1 MRVLGLSP
9 LDKDATASAVE
20 DGRILFAAGEERFS
34 RIKQHAGFPL
44 RAIEAALAHAGWTAN
59 DVDVVA
65 YAFFDAAREEQLIR
79 AAIGTALAEA
89 EGARQDLGARLAAAD
104 ARAAAHGGARAAAG
118 TGPAAAPRRVQGL
131 SRPEQRMAKSLAKR
145 LAYRLL
151 GIGVL
156 APFAARRAARRWA
169 ETAVADHRRWQGEL
183 EAGLSRLG
191 LLSKLQRSEHHL
203 SHAAN
208 AYLASGFDRALI
220 VTLDGYGSGL
230 AGSVSIGQ
238 GGAIERLADVPFP
251 HSLGSFYEAVTSSL
265 GFHPDR
271 HAGKIVGLA
280 AYGDPAVLS
289 DLLLARIAQ
298 GEGSFRLHDN
308 LNLYLSRHLASRFA
322 MIDLAAAWQ
331 HVLEVVAC
339 RFVAHWLARTG
350 CDRLVLSGGVTANVK
365 LNQRLH
371 ALDGVRGIFI
381 YPNMGDGGC
390 GTGLALL
397 HSMPRG
403 GSAGAAR
410 VLRDVYL
417 GPSYDER
424 ACEAALREAGLPFER
439 RDESG
444 GPGALAREV
453 ARRIHAGQVIA
464 RFDGRMEYGPR
475 ALGNRSILYHAREPG
490 VNQWLNQRLGRTE
503 FMPFAPVTLF
513 EAAGRCYE
521 GLAGAERAAE
531 FMTITFDCTR
541 WMREQCPAA
550 VHVDGTARPQ
560 LIRREINPGYYDIVA
575 EYERLSGVPCLINT
589 SFNMHEEPIV
599 CSPQD
604 AIRAFLLG
612 HLDGLVLGPF
622 LVTNPHGVGDAAPV
636 GTGTGA
642 GADAGAE
649 AGAEAGAGA
658 GAPRATGRRPA

>member
-1 MRVLGLSP
+1 M
-9 LDKDATASAVE
+9 
-20 DGRILFAAGEERFS
+20 LFAAGEERFS
-34 RIKQHAGFPL
+34 RIKQHAGFPA
-44 RAIEAALAHAGWTAN
+44 RALEAALAHTGWRPE
-59 DVDVVA
+59 DIGLVA
-65 YAFFDAAREEQLIR
+65 YPFFEAAREERLIR
-79 AAIGTALAEA
+79 EAIEASLVEDRGGAAQRAELQ
-89 EGARQDLGARLAAAD
+89 RLLAAAD
-104 ARAAAHGGARAAAG
+104 ARAAARAAS
-118 TGPAAAPRRVQGL
+118 APRRVDGL
-131 SRPEQRMAKSLAKR
+131 ARPEQRMEKGLAKR

-151 GIGVL
+151 GVGPG
-156 APFAARRAARRWA
+156 APAAARRMARAWAARA
-169 ETAVADHRRWQGEL
+169 IGEHRRWQAEL
-183 EAGLSRLG
+183 ETGLARLG
-191 LLSKLQRSEHHL
+191 LAGKLRRDEHHL

-230 AGSVSIGQ
+230 AGSVGVGQ
-238 GGAIERLADVPFP
+238 GGAIERLASVPFP
-251 HSLGSFYEAVTSSL
+251 HSLGAFYEAVTSSL

-289 DLLLARIAQ
+289 EALLAGIAQ
-298 GEGSFRLHDN
+298 ADGSFRLRDN

-322 MIDLAAAWQ
+322 MVDVAAAWQ

-350 CDRLVLSGGVTANVK
+350 CDRLVLSGGVAANVK

-371 ALDGVRGIFI
+371 ALPGVAGIFV

-397 HSMPRG
+397 HSRPRG
-403 GSAGAAR
+403 AGAAAGG
-410 VLRDVYL
+410 LRDVYL
-417 GPSYDER
+417 GPAWDER
-424 ACEAALREAGLPFER
+424 RCEAALREAGLEFARPA
-439 RDESG
+439 
-444 GPGALAREV
+444 GPEALAREV
-453 ARRIHAGQVIA
+453 ARRIHEGQVVA

-521 GLAGAERAAE
+521 GLAGAEHAAE
-531 FMTITFDCTR
+531 FMTITFDCTP
-541 WMREQCPAA
+541 WMRDACPAA

-560 LIRREINPGYYDIVA
+560 LIRREVNPAYYDIVK
-575 EYERLSGVPCLINT
+575 EYERLSGLPSLINT

-604 AIRAFLLG
+604 AIRAFRLG
-612 HLDGLVLGPF
+612 HLDALVLGPF
-622 LVTNPHGVGDAAPV
+622 LAESPERLAESPER
-636 GTGTGA
+636 A
-642 GADAGAE
+642 GRAE
-649 AGAEAGAGA
+649 
-658 GAPRATGRRPA
+658 RPQR